1 MTTFT
6 IEFDFNSADQKAVL
20 SALQAQGYNLLAYK
34 GAVGPNQLTAGVPT
48 WFSVPFGTMFGLV
61 DIDYEPK
68 YKLYVT
74 TQGNIAADTTIQMQS
89 ISTAL
94 SLGSAQTFNSD
105 GSFVSGGVANVPAD
119 SLGLFNN
126 RPAGTPPLTV
136 GLAGLVNTPSGGA
149 QYLPFCAFTLNP
161 QGSIMMK
168 PLETILLVAAQ
179 QNLKSGSVQASVSA
193 PGCTFAFS
201 ANIIEYDLQV
211 LPSTYAITNQGGKP
225 SVSPVSSGS
234 TIGTI
239 VNSGS

>member
-1 MTTFT
+1 MTQFS

-20 SALQAQGYNLLAYK
+20 SALQTQGYNLLAYK
-34 GAVGPNQLTAGVPT
+34 GAVGPNQLTTGVPT
-48 WFSVPFGTMFGLV
+48 WFAVPFGSMFGLV

-74 TQGNIAADTTIQMQS
+74 TQANIAANTTIQMQS
-89 ISTAL
+89 ISTEL
-94 SLGSAQTFNSD
+94 PLGSAQTFNSD
-105 GSFVSGGVANVPAD
+105 GSFVSGGVQNVPVD

-136 GLAGLVNTPSGGA
+136 GLAGLVKTPTGSD
-149 QYLPFCAFTLNP
+149 YLPFCAFTLNP
-161 QGSIMMK
+161 QNSIMMK

-179 QNLKSGSVQASVSA
+179 QSLQSGNVQANVSA

-201 ANIIEYDLQV
+201 AATMKYDLQV
-211 LPSTYAITNQGGKP
+211 LPSTYAINNLPSTP

-239 VNSGS
+239 VNSNA

>member
-126 RPAGTPPLTV
+126 RPAGTPDCWPRR
-136 GLAGLVNTPSGGA
+136 PC
-149 QYLPFCAFTLNP
+149 QHAFGRGPVPAVLCIYPEP

-179 QNLKSGSVQASVSA
+179 QNLKSGNVQASVSA

>member
-6 IEFDFNSADQKAVL
+6 MEFDFNSANQKAVL
-20 SALQAQGYNLLAYK
+20 ASLQAQGYNLLAYK

-61 DIDYEPK
+61 DIDYTPL

-74 TQGNIAADTTIQMQS
+74 TQGNIAANTTIQMQS
-89 ISTAL
+89 ISTEL
-94 SLGSAQTFNSD
+94 PLGSSQTFNSD
-105 GSFVSGGVANVPAD
+105 GSFVSGGVQNVPLD

-136 GLAGLVNTPSGGA
+136 GLAGLVNTPSGS

-179 QNLKSGSVQASVSA
+179 QNLQSGNVQANVSA

-201 ANIIEYDLQV
+201 ASTIQYDLQV
-211 LPSTYAITNQGGKP
+211 LASTFAITNLPGTP
-225 SVSPVSSGS
+225 SVLPVSSGS

>member
-6 IEFDFNSADQKAVL
+6 MEFDFNSADQKAVL
-20 SALQAQGYNLLAYK
+20 TSLQAQGYSLLAYK

-61 DIDYEPK
+61 DINYTPL

-74 TQGNIAADTTIQMQS
+74 TQGNIAANTTIVMQS
-89 ISTAL
+89 ISSAL
-94 SLGSAQTFNSD
+94 PLGSAQTFNSD
-105 GSFVSGGVANVPAD
+105 GSFVSGGVQNVPVD

-136 GLAGLVNTPSGGA
+136 GLAGLVNTPSGS

-179 QNLKSGSVQASVSA
+179 QNLQSGNVQANVSA

-201 ANIIEYDLQV
+201 ASTIEYDLQV
-211 LPSTYAITNQGGKP
+211 MASTYAITNIPGTP
-225 SVSPVSSGS
+225 SVLPVSSGS

-239 VNSGS
+239 VNTGN

>member
-1 MTTFT
+1 MTAFT
-6 IEFDFNSADQKAVL
+6 MEFDFNSADQKAVL
-20 SALQAQGYNLLAYK
+20 TSLQAQGYNLLAYK
-34 GAVGPNQLTAGVPT
+34 GAVGPNQLTVGVPT

-61 DIDYEPK
+61 DIDYTPL

-74 TQGNIAADTTIQMQS
+74 TQGNIAANTTIQMQS

-94 SLGSAQTFNSD
+94 PLGSAQTFNSD
-105 GSFVSGGVANVPAD
+105 GSFVSGGVQNVPAD

-126 RPAGTPPLTV
+126 RPSGTPPLTV
-136 GLAGLVNTPSGGA
+136 GLAGLVNTPSGSS
-149 QYLPFCAFTLNP
+149 YLPFCAFTLNP

-179 QNLKSGSVQASVSA
+179 QNLQSGNVQANVSA

-201 ANIIEYDLQV
+201 ASTIEYNLQV
-211 LPSTYAITNQGGKP
+211 LASTYAITNIPGTP
-225 SVSPVSSGS
+225 SVLPVSSGS

>member
-20 SALQAQGYNLLAYK
+20 KELQTQGYNLLAYK
-34 GAVGPNQLTAGVPT
+34 GAVGPNQLTTGVPT
-48 WFSVPFGTMFGLV
+48 WFAVPFGTMFGLV
-61 DIDYEPK
+61 DIDYQPM

-94 SLGSAQTFNSD
+94 PLGSAQTFNQD
-105 GSFVSGGVANVPAD
+105 GTFVSGGVASVPAD

-126 RPAGTPPLTV
+126 RPSGTPPLTV
-136 GLAGLVNTPSGGA
+136 GLAGLVTTPSGT

-161 QGSIMMK
+161 QGSIVMK
-168 PLETILLVAAQ
+168 PLENILLVAAQ
-179 QNLKSGSVQASVSA
+179 QNLQSGNVQAVVSA
-193 PGCTFAFS
+193 PGCTFSFS
-201 ANIIEYDLQV
+201 ASTIEYDLQV
-211 LPSTYAITNQGGKP
+211 LASTYTITNLVGTP

-239 VNSGS
+239 INSGG